1 MLVSGS
7 FGWLAMSM
15 NRGNISNG
23 ANISDVTHKSSSE
36 GFDIV
41 TIFLRALVAGP
52 LLIFEGYK
60 NIIKDNEIIEN
71 GNVNSI
77 TIEDF
82 LFLLLIV
89 FQFIYGL
96 TDILQAFVSDCC
108 ENNTHSGAS
117 DGTGSYDES
126 IAGTSHG
133 QTHKET

>member
-1 MLVSGS
+1 MNYKELDESNLKHCLSPFLNRLVYAGLGI

-23 ANISDVTHKSSSE
+23 ANISDVTHKSSSR
-36 GFDIV
+36 DLILV

-77 TIEDF
+77 TIADF

-89 FQFIYGL
+89 FQFI
-96 TDILQAFVSDCC
+96 
-108 ENNTHSGAS
+108 
-117 DGTGSYDES
+117 
-126 IAGTSHG
+126 
-133 QTHKET
+133 